1 MRLPVNLDYHSHFP
15 LDPRVHQKLCDAYND
30 LDANPHSTSV
40 AGDRAKRA
48 VEESRASVAQ
58 LTGFKPIDVIFTSG
72 ATEANN
78 LAITGLVPHATR
90 TGKGRIIVSAGEH
103 LSVLRAAEKHKDQLD
118 IMVCPLLSCG
128 TVDLVS
134 LGELVTPRTAL
145 VSVAAANHEI
155 GVVQPLRDIAEITRR
170 AGALL
175 HSDLAQAAGKVP
187 VDTSGIDLVS
197 VSAHKVYGPLGVGAL
212 LARRHV
218 RKLLDPIVA
227 GGGQEGGLRSGTVP
241 AALCTAFGTACE
253 LASALMQEEARTVAG
268 LRDRL
273 WEALR
278 NRLDVQVNGRLD
290 AYRLPGNLSLA
301 FDGVDGEALVMRLRE
316 RVTISTGSACTSAS
330 LEPSHVLQAIGLSRR
345 QAESSIRIGIG
356 RFTTAEQIDFAA
368 AVIADA
374 VLELSDVRRR
384 LRA

>member
-15 LDPRVHQKLCDAYND
+15 LDPRVHQKLCGAYND
-30 LDANPHSTSV
+30 LDANPHATSV
-40 AGDRAKRA
+40 AGERAKGEIDR
-48 VEESRASVAQ
+48 SRTSVAR
-58 LTGFKPIDVIFTSG
+58 LTGFKPTDVIFTSG

-78 LAITGLVPHATR
+78 LAITGLVPYAIGMKKR
-90 TGKGRIIVSAGEH
+90 RIIVSAGEH
-103 LSVLRAAEKHKDQLD
+103 FSVLRAADKHKHQ
-118 IMVCPLLSCG
+118 IEIVFCPLLSCG
-128 TVDLVS
+128 TVDLAA
-134 LGELVTPRTAL
+134 LATLVTAATAL

-155 GVVQPLRDIAEITRR
+155 GVVQPMREIAEITRQ

-187 VDTSGIDLVS
+187 VDTSGVDLIS
-197 VSAHKVYGPLGVGAL
+197 LSAHKIYGPLGVGAL

-218 RKLLDPIVA
+218 RKLLDPMLA

-241 AALCTAFGTACE
+241 AALCAAFGTACE
-253 LASALMQEEARTVAG
+253 LASAVMPEEAKTVAG

-273 WEALR
+273 WKALR

-290 AYRLPGNLSLA
+290 ACRLPGNLSLA

-316 RVTISTGSACTSAS
+316 RVTISTGSACTSTS
-330 LEPSHVLQAIGLSRR
+330 LEPSHVLQAIGLGRR

-356 RFTTAEQIDFAA
+356 RFTTVKEIDFAA
-368 AVIADA
+368 DVIADA
-374 VLELSDVRRR
+374 VIELNDVRGR